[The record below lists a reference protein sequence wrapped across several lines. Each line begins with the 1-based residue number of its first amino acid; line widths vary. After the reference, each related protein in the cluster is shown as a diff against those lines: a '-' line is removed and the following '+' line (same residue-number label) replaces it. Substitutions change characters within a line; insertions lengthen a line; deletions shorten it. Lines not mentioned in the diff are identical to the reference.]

1 MCVSSGGIDIKR
13 LAQWV
18 KIISKGAFLKL
29 IYFKATKFE
38 KNLGFTLLS
47 TVVIR

>member
-18 KIISKGAFLKL
+18 KIISKGAFLEL
-29 IYFKATKFE
+29 IYFMATKFE
-38 KNLGFTLLS
+38 KKSWFHVTEYSSN
-47 TVVIR
+47 

>member
-1 MCVSSGGIDIKR
+1 MCVCVSSGGIDIKQ

-18 KIISKGAFLKL
+18 KIIAFKGEFLKL

-38 KNLGFTLLS
+38 KNTWFHVTE
-47 TVVIR
+47 